1 MAIEKMAYSIQE
13 TAEAIGL
20 HPNTVYE
27 LVQQG
32 KLPAL
37 KLGRKILISK
47 LELAK
52 WLAGQ
57 SNTNPP
63 AGPTGTAAAN

>member
-1 MAIEKMAYSIQE
+1 MAVEKMAYSIRE

-32 KLPAL
+32 NYH
-37 KLGRKILISK
+37 REIRSEDTHIE
-47 LELAK
+47 LELSK

-57 SNTNPP
+57 SNTPP
-63 AGPTGTAAAN
+63 AGTGAAN

>member
-1 MAIEKMAYSIQE
+1 MAVEKMAYSIRE

-27 LVQQG
+27 LVQGG

-47 LELAK
+47 VELAA

-57 SNTNPP
+57 SSTNPP
-63 AGPTGTAAAN
+63 AGTGTAN